1 MSYLRFLVSLVRPTI
16 QSTAIIEP
24 TRNRTGNGPAAPA
37 FFVVAGTV
45 VTAGAI
51 VPAVVVITVGVRVAF
66 CGASILA

>member
-1 MSYLRFLVSLVRPTI
+1 MMD
-16 QSTAIIEP
+16 P

-51 VPAVVVITVGVRVAF
+51 VAAVVVITVGVMVAF
-66 CGASILA
+66 F

>member
-16 QSTAIIEP
+16 QSTAMMDP
-24 TRNRTGNGPAAPA
+24 TMNRADNGPGAPA

-51 VPAVVVITVGVRVAF
+51 VAAVVVITVGVMVAF
-66 CGASILA
+66 F